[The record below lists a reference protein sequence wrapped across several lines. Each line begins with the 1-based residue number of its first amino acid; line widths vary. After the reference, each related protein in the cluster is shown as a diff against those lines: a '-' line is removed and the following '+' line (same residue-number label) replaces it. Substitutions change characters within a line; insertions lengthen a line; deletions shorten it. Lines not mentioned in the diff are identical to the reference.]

1 MARVTYLSGMAN
13 PSLPRVM
20 TLRDVV
26 LFNITAIVGLRHLQT
41 ASQFGPASIVLW
53 LIAMVVFF
61 LPSAA
66 AVRELSEIDPRTGGL
81 YRWADR
87 AFGQRHGFL
96 AGWSYWVSNIVYFP
110 ALLVSTAAIAAYAGG
125 AGTAGLA
132 ESSVFVGVVSLG
144 CLWFAIVTNLV
155 GLRIGR
161 WVPNIG
167 AYGTWLPAAILIGLA
182 IWAFARFG
190 SATPFTGRF
199 LPSHFNVE
207 LINFFATITFAFAG
221 LELAPTLGDEIRDP
235 AATLRRGVIISGV
248 AIVAIYIIG
257 SLAILVALP
266 PDQVNVTNGVAQVVA
281 VMAERLGGG
290 GSWLLA
296 LAAIVAV
303 LIALGNVGGVAAWLA
318 GSARLPFAA
327 GIDRVLPAAFSR
339 VHPRWQTPYVAL
351 LAQGGFATLFVLLGL
366 MGSTVRDAY
375 VALQSATVILY
386 FVPYLYLFGAY
397 LRLRRE
403 RTLRT
408 AWMGW
413 AGFCTVALSIALS
426 LIPPAVERPLWFE
439 LKVVGGV
446 SGFLIVGWWLGVRG
460 VRQRTASGGGPP

>member
-1 MARVTYLSGMAN
+1 MSQ

-53 LIAMVVFF
+53 LVALLVFF

-66 AVRELSEIDPRTGGL
+66 AVRELAEIDPRTGGL

-87 AFGQRHGFL
+87 AFGRRHGFL

-125 AGTAGLA
+125 AKTAGLA
-132 ESSVFVGVVSLG
+132 ESSLFVGAVSLG
-144 CLWFAIVTNLV
+144 CLWFAIVANLV

-161 WVPNIG
+161 WLPNIG

-182 IWAFARFG
+182 VWAFTRFG

-199 LPSHFNVE
+199 LPSHFNFE
-207 LINFFATITFAFAG
+207 LVNFFATITFAFAG

-235 AATLRRGVIISGV
+235 AATLRRGVVISGI
-248 AIVAIYIIG
+248 AIVSIYIVG

-266 PDQVNVTNGVAQVVA
+266 ADQVNVTNGVAQVVA
-281 VMAERLGGG
+281 VMAERLGGA
-290 GSWLLA
+290 WLLP
-296 LAAIVAV
+296 LAAIVAL

-327 GIDRVLPAAFSR
+327 GIDRVLPPAFSR

-366 MGSTVRDAY
+366 MGATVRDAY

-403 RTLRT
+403 RSLRT

-413 AGFCTVALSIALS
+413 AGFGTVALSIAVS
-426 LIPPAVERPLWFE
+426 LIPPAVESPLAFE

-446 SGFLIVGWWLGVRG
+446 AGFLIVGWWLALRG
-460 VRQRTASGGGPP
+460 VRQRTASGTGTP

>member
-1 MARVTYLSGMAN
+1 MPAPHADA
-13 PSLPRVM
+13 SLPRVM

-41 ASQFGPASIVLW
+41 ASQFGPASIILW
-53 LIAMVVFF
+53 LIAMLVFF

-81 YRWADR
+81 YRWSER
-87 AFGQRHGFL
+87 AFGQQHGFL

-125 AGTAGLA
+125 AGTASLA
-132 ESSVFVGVVSLG
+132 ENSLFVGVVSLG
-144 CLWFAIVTNLV
+144 CLWFAIMTNLV

-167 AYGTWLPAAILIGLA
+167 AYGTWIPAAVLIALA

-190 SATPFTGRF
+190 SATPFTGR
-199 LPSHFNVE
+199 LVPSHFNFE
-207 LINFFATITFAFAG
+207 LINFFGTITFAFAG
-221 LELAPTLGDEIRDP
+221 LELAPTLGDEIHDP

-248 AIVAIYIIG
+248 AIAAIYIIG

-281 VMAERLGGG
+281 VMAERLGG
-290 GSWLLA
+290 SWLVP
-296 LAAIVAV
+296 LAAIVAL

-327 GIDRVLPAAFSR
+327 GIDRVLPAAFSK

-351 LAQGGFATLFVLLGL
+351 LAQGAFATLFVLLGL

-375 VALQSATVILY
+375 VALQSATLILY
-386 FVPYLYLFGAY
+386 FVPYLYLFAAY

-403 RTLRT
+403 RSLKT
-408 AWMGW
+408 AWLGW
-413 AGFCTVALSIALS
+413 AGFGTVALSIVLS
-426 LIPPAVERPLWFE
+426 LIPPAVESPLRFE

-446 SGFLIVGWWLGVRG
+446 AGFLIVGWWLAARG
-460 VRQRTASGGGPP
+460 VRQRTASGVGRL